1 MAGQDLNR
9 SIKIYIDGSEAAKGI
24 EPVKKAIADLE
35 TKLGKLT
42 GQEAD
47 YEEKSKQLK
56 KQLES
61 KTRALQ
67 NYEKNCWVCGNKSSN
82 RWKTKCEAPH
92 NTTPPWSRSVG

>member
-61 KTRALQ
+61 KNRALQ
-67 NYEKNCWVCGNKSSN
+67 NYVYHNFLPGRN
-82 RWKTKCEAPH
+82 RDDKC
-92 NTTPPWSRSVG
+92 